1 MRYKQIRMA
10 EEVHCLLMLL
20 VEDVE
25 RGETRH
31 QAIAELITEGARLIP
46 AFIKQMKNTEPRQS
60 LEIRMNE
67 ECDKLR
73 RANSAQDLE
82 PLADAVQKPFS
93 ERVYYLIDN
102 AMYEAD
108 LHRKLPKKIFIELA
122 IYLYVRD
129 RMKPEAIQN
138 LTERVRQQMM
148 LKAAKE
154 SGQRAYYFVVMA

>member
-1 MRYKQIRMA
+1 
-10 EEVHCLLMLL
+10 MLL
-20 VEDVE
+20 VEDSE
-25 RGETRH
+25 RGEARH
-31 QAIAELITEGARLIP
+31 QAIAELITQGARLIP
-46 AFIKQMKNTEPRQS
+46 AFIKQTANTEPRRS

-67 ECDKLR
+67 ECERLR
-73 RANSAQDLE
+73 QANSAQDLE

-102 AMYEAD
+102 AMYEAG

-129 RMKPEAIQN
+129 RMQPEAIQN

-154 SGQRAYYFVVMA
+154 SGQRAYYFIVMA